1 MAKGEATVGELIDMI
16 RRREIELPEMQR
28 RYVWK
33 STKVRDLMDSLY
45 RGYPSGAI
53 LLWDTDEQVETQG
66 FAVGQESSGIHKS
79 KLLLDGQQRL
89 TSLSAVLLGEPI
101 SVRGRRRPIE
111 LLFNLDHPENL
122 VEVTEVDD
130 DESEELASMSLDDNE
145 QLEDDDSTDN
155 LALSDIQLQ
164 LESMTFIVKNS
175 KMASLPNW
183 IDVSAVFANDDNVE
197 LIRRAGVT
205 SMDDPRF
212 KKYNDRLNRLRKVKQ
227 YTYRLDILER
237 TLSYEEVA
245 EIFVRV
251 NSLGVKLRGSDLA
264 LAQVTARWRGS
275 LAIFQEYSDI
285 CTTQGFRLD
294 TGHHLR
300 TAVSIASSQCKFK
313 VVSNLKTDDIKD
325 AWTKTIR
332 STDFA
337 LNFMKA
343 NCGITSPALLSSP
356 LMVTAIAYFA
366 NKRDFV
372 ISPEEAAEL
381 RRYIL
386 IANAKGRYSRS
397 SSESVLDQDLGILRD
412 GGGIP
417 LLFDRLVSQ
426 VGRIDIQPGDLI
438 GRNQRSSLFKMMF
451 IAFKSKGAQDWK
463 NSVEISLDHGGQQ
476 DSLQFHHI
484 FPKAFLKGIVPAREI
499 DDLANL
505 AFISATTNNWI
516 RAKSPETYIPQFV
529 SDHGTTMFDNQ
540 CIPLDGNLLGR
551 DSYNDFLA
559 ERRIRIA
566 AELNRFLGIHTSV
579 ITS

>member
-16 RRREIELPEMQR
+16 KRKEIELPEMQR

-33 STKVRDLMDSLY
+33 STKVRDLLDSLY

-53 LLWDTDEQVETQG
+53 LLWDTDEQVETQN
-66 FAVGQESSGIHKS
+66 FAVGQEGASIHKS

-89 TSLSAVLLGEPI
+89 TSLSAVLRGEPVV
-101 SVRGRRRPIE
+101 VRGRRRPIE

-122 VEVTEVDD
+122 AEVTEVDD
-130 DESEELASMSLDDNE
+130 DSELDELQANPTDENESS
-145 QLEDDDSTDN
+145 EDDEATDSSSP
-155 LALSDIQLQ
+155 SDIQLQ

-175 KMASLPNW
+175 KMASLSNW
-183 IDVSAVFANDDNVE
+183 IDVSDVFANEDNVE
-197 LIRRAGVT
+197 LIRQAGVT

-212 KKYNDRLNRLRKVKQ
+212 KIYNDRLNRLRKVKQ
-227 YTYRLDILER
+227 YIYRLDILER

-275 LAIFQEYSDI
+275 LAIFQKYSET
-285 CTTQGFRLD
+285 CTEQGFRLD

-313 VVSNLKTDDIKD
+313 VVSSLKTDDIKD
-325 AWTKTIR
+325 AWDVTKR

-337 LNFMKA
+337 LNFLKA

-356 LMVTAIAYFA
+356 LLVTALAYFA
-366 NKRDFV
+366 NKRDFS
-372 ISPEEAAEL
+372 ISPEEAGEL
-381 RRYIL
+381 RRYLL
-386 IANAKGRYSRS
+386 IANAKGRYSRA

-412 GGGIP
+412 GGGVSI
-417 LLFDRLVSQ
+417 LFERLISQ
-426 VGRIDIQPGDLI
+426 VGRIDIQPGDLV

-463 NSVEISLDHGGQQ
+463 TSVEISLDHGGQQ

-484 FPKAFLKGIVPAREI
+484 FPKAFLKGAVPSREI

-516 RAKSPETYIPQFV
+516 RAKSPATYIPQFV
-529 SDHGTTMFDNQ
+529 SDHGTAMFDNQ
-540 CIPLDGNLLGR
+540 CIPLDAKLLTR
-551 DSYNDFLA
+551 ESYNEFLA
-559 ERRIRIA
+559 ERRVRIA
-566 AELNRFLGIHTSV
+566 TELNTFLDIKV
-579 ITS
+579 

>member
-16 RRREIELPEMQR
+16 KRKEIELPEMQR

-33 STKVRDLMDSLY
+33 STKVRDLLDSLY

-53 LLWDTDEQVETQG
+53 LLWDTDEQVETQN
-66 FAVGQESSGIHKS
+66 FAVGQEGASIHKS

-89 TSLSAVLLGEPI
+89 TSLSAVLRGEPVV
-101 SVRGRRRPIE
+101 VRGRRRPIE

-122 VEVTEVDD
+122 SEVTEVDD
-130 DESEELASMSLDDNE
+130 DSELDELAPNLMDENE
-145 QLEDDDSTDN
+145 SSEDDEATDSSSP
-155 LALSDIQLQ
+155 SDIQLQ

-175 KMASLPNW
+175 KMASLSNW
-183 IDVSAVFANDDNVE
+183 IDVSDVFANEDNVE
-197 LIRRAGVT
+197 LIRQAGVT

-212 KKYNDRLNRLRKVKQ
+212 KIYNDRLNRLRKVKQ
-227 YTYRLDILER
+227 YIYRLDILER

-275 LAIFQEYSDI
+275 LAIFQKYSET
-285 CTTQGFRLD
+285 CTEQGFRLD

-313 VVSNLKTDDIKD
+313 VVSSLKTDDIKD
-325 AWTKTIR
+325 AWDVTKR

-337 LNFMKA
+337 LNFLKA

-356 LMVTAIAYFA
+356 LLVTALAYFA
-366 NKRDFV
+366 NKRDFS
-372 ISPEEAAEL
+372 ISPEEAGEL
-381 RRYIL
+381 RRYLL
-386 IANAKGRYSRS
+386 IANAKGRYSRA

-412 GGGIP
+412 GGGVSI
-417 LLFDRLVSQ
+417 LFERLISQ
-426 VGRIDIQPGDLI
+426 VGRIDIQPGDLV

-463 NSVEISLDHGGQQ
+463 TSVEISLDHGGQQ

-484 FPKAFLKGIVPAREI
+484 FPKAFLKGAVPSREI

-516 RAKSPETYIPQFV
+516 RAKSPATYIPQFV
-529 SDHGTTMFDNQ
+529 SDHGTAMFDNQ
-540 CIPLDGNLLGR
+540 CIPLDANLLTR
-551 DSYNDFLA
+551 ESYNEFLA
-559 ERRIRIA
+559 ERRVRIA
-566 AELNRFLGIHTSV
+566 TELNTFLDIKV
-579 ITS
+579 

>member
-1 MAKGEATVGELIDMI
+1 MAKAERSVQDLVNQIK
-16 RRREIELPEMQR
+16 RLEIVLPEMQR

-33 STKVRDLMDSLY
+33 SSQVRDLVDSLY

-53 LLWDTDEQVETQG
+53 LLWETPGDVQLQS
-66 FAVGQESSGIHKS
+66 FAVQQDGSPIGSQQ
-79 KLLLDGQQRL
+79 LLLDGQQRL
-89 TSLSAVLLGEPI
+89 TSLSAVLRGEPVV
-101 SVRGRRRPIE
+101 VRGRRRPIE

-122 VEVTEVDD
+122 AEVTEVDD
-130 DESEELASMSLDDNE
+130 DSELDELQANPTDENESS
-145 QLEDDDSTDN
+145 EDDEAIDSSSP
-155 LALSDIQLQ
+155 SDIQLQ

-175 KMASLPNW
+175 KMASLSNW
-183 IDVSAVFANDDNVE
+183 IDVSDVFANEDNVE
-197 LIRRAGVT
+197 LIRQAGVT

-212 KKYNDRLNRLRKVKQ
+212 KIYNDRLNRLRKVKQ
-227 YTYRLDILER
+227 YIYRLDILER

-275 LAIFQEYSDI
+275 LAIFQKYSET
-285 CTTQGFRLD
+285 CTEQGFRLD

-313 VVSNLKTDDIKD
+313 VVSSLKTDDIKD
-325 AWTKTIR
+325 AWDVTKR

-337 LNFMKA
+337 LNFLKA

-356 LMVTAIAYFA
+356 LLVTALAYFA
-366 NKRDFV
+366 NKRDFS
-372 ISPEEAAEL
+372 ISPEEAGEL
-381 RRYIL
+381 RRYLL
-386 IANAKGRYSRS
+386 IANAKGRYSRA

-412 GGGIP
+412 GGGVSI
-417 LLFDRLVSQ
+417 LFERLISQ
-426 VGRIDIQPGDLI
+426 VGRIDIQPGDLV

-463 NSVEISLDHGGQQ
+463 TSVEISLDHGGQQ

-484 FPKAFLKGIVPAREI
+484 FPKAFLKGAVPSREI

-516 RAKSPETYIPQFV
+516 RAKSPATYIPQFV
-529 SDHGTTMFDNQ
+529 SDHGTAMFDNQ
-540 CIPLDGNLLGR
+540 CIPLDANLLTR
-551 DSYNDFLA
+551 ESYNEFLA
-559 ERRIRIA
+559 ERRVRIA
-566 AELNRFLGIHTSV
+566 TELNTFLDIKV
-579 ITS
+579 

>member
-16 RRREIELPEMQR
+16 KRKEIELPEMQR

-33 STKVRDLMDSLY
+33 STKVRDLLDSLY

-66 FAVGQESSGIHKS
+66 FAVGQEGSSIHKS

-89 TSLSAVLLGEPI
+89 TSLSAVLRGEPVV
-101 SVRGRRRPIE
+101 VRGRRRPIE

-122 VEVTEVDD
+122 SEVTEVDD
-130 DESEELASMSLDDNE
+130 DSELDELQANPTDENESS
-145 QLEDDDSTDN
+145 EDDEAIDSSSP
-155 LALSDIQLQ
+155 SDIQLQ

-175 KMASLPNW
+175 KMASLSNW
-183 IDVSAVFANDDNVE
+183 IDVSDVFANDDNVE

-212 KKYNDRLNRLRKVKQ
+212 KIYNDRLNRLRKVKQ
-227 YTYRLDILER
+227 YIYRLDILER

-275 LAIFQEYSDI
+275 LAIFQKYSET
-285 CTTQGFRLD
+285 CTEQGFRLD

-313 VVSNLKTDDIKD
+313 VVSSLKTDDIKD
-325 AWTKTIR
+325 AWDVTKR

-337 LNFMKA
+337 LNFLKA

-356 LMVTAIAYFA
+356 LLVTALAYFA
-366 NKRDFV
+366 NKRDFS
-372 ISPEEAAEL
+372 ISPEEAGEL
-381 RRYIL
+381 RRYLL
-386 IANAKGRYSRS
+386 IANAKGRYSRA

-412 GGGIP
+412 GGGVSI
-417 LLFDRLVSQ
+417 LFERLISQ
-426 VGRIDIQPGDLI
+426 VGRIDIQPGDLV

-463 NSVEISLDHGGQQ
+463 TSVEISLDHGGQQ

-484 FPKAFLKGIVPAREI
+484 FPKAFLKGAVPSREI

-516 RAKSPETYIPQFV
+516 RAKSPATYIPQFV
-529 SDHGTTMFDNQ
+529 SDHGTAMFDNQ
-540 CIPLDGNLLGR
+540 CIPLDANLLTR
-551 DSYNDFLA
+551 ESYNEFLA
-559 ERRIRIA
+559 ERRVRIA
-566 AELNRFLGIHTSV
+566 TELNTFLDIKV
-579 ITS
+579 

>member
-16 RRREIELPEMQR
+16 KRKEIELPEMQR

-33 STKVRDLMDSLY
+33 STKVRDLLDSLY

-66 FAVGQESSGIHKS
+66 FAVGQEGSSIHKS

-89 TSLSAVLLGEPI
+89 TSLSAVLRGEPVV
-101 SVRGRRRPIE
+101 VRGRRRPIE

-122 VEVTEVDD
+122 AEVTEVDD
-130 DESEELASMSLDDNE
+130 DSELDELQANPTDENESS
-145 QLEDDDSTDN
+145 EDDEATDSSSP
-155 LALSDIQLQ
+155 SDIQLQ

-175 KMASLPNW
+175 KMASLSNW
-183 IDVSAVFANDDNVE
+183 IDVSDVFANEDNVE
-197 LIRRAGVT
+197 LIRQAGVT

-212 KKYNDRLNRLRKVKQ
+212 KIYNDRLNRLRKVKQ
-227 YTYRLDILER
+227 YIYRLDILER

-275 LAIFQEYSDI
+275 LAIFQKYSET
-285 CTTQGFRLD
+285 CTEQGFRLD

-313 VVSNLKTDDIKD
+313 VVSSLKTDDIKD
-325 AWTKTIR
+325 AWDVTKR

-337 LNFMKA
+337 LNFLKA

-356 LMVTAIAYFA
+356 LLVTALAYFA
-366 NKRDFV
+366 NKRDFS
-372 ISPEEAAEL
+372 ISPEEAGEL
-381 RRYIL
+381 RRYLL
-386 IANAKGRYSRS
+386 IANAKGRYSRA

-412 GGGIP
+412 GGGVSI
-417 LLFDRLVSQ
+417 LFERLISQ
-426 VGRIDIQPGDLI
+426 VGRIDIQPGDLV

-463 NSVEISLDHGGQQ
+463 TSVEISLDHGGQQ

-484 FPKAFLKGIVPAREI
+484 FPKAFLKGAVPSREI

-516 RAKSPETYIPQFV
+516 RAKSPATYIPQFV
-529 SDHGTTMFDNQ
+529 SDHGTAMFDNQ
-540 CIPLDGNLLGR
+540 CIPLDGNLLSR
-551 DSYNDFLA
+551 ESYNEFLA
-559 ERRIRIA
+559 ERRARIA
-566 AELNRFLGIHTSV
+566 RELNTFLDIKV
-579 ITS
+579 

>member
-16 RRREIELPEMQR
+16 KRKEIELPEMQR

-33 STKVRDLMDSLY
+33 STKVRDLLDSLY

-66 FAVGQESSGIHKS
+66 FAVGQEGSSIHKS

-89 TSLSAVLLGEPI
+89 TSLSAVLRGEPVV
-101 SVRGRRRPIE
+101 VRGRRRPIE

-122 VEVTEVDD
+122 SEVTEVDD
-130 DESEELASMSLDDNE
+130 DSELDELQANPTDENESS
-145 QLEDDDSTDN
+145 EDDEAIDSSSP
-155 LALSDIQLQ
+155 SDIQLQ

-175 KMASLPNW
+175 KMASLSNW
-183 IDVSAVFANDDNVE
+183 IDVSDVFANEDNVE
-197 LIRRAGVT
+197 LIRQAGVT

-212 KKYNDRLNRLRKVKQ
+212 KIYNDRLNRLRKVKQ
-227 YTYRLDILER
+227 YIYRLDILER

-275 LAIFQEYSDI
+275 LAIFQKYSET
-285 CTTQGFRLD
+285 CTEQGFRLD

-313 VVSNLKTDDIKD
+313 VVSSLKTDDIKD
-325 AWTKTIR
+325 AWDVTKR

-337 LNFMKA
+337 LNFLKA

-356 LMVTAIAYFA
+356 LLVTALAYFA
-366 NKRDFV
+366 NKRDFS
-372 ISPEEAAEL
+372 ISPEEAGEL
-381 RRYIL
+381 RRYLL

-412 GGGIP
+412 GGGVSI
-417 LLFDRLVSQ
+417 LFERLISQ
-426 VGRIDIQPGDLI
+426 VGRIDIQPGDLV

-463 NSVEISLDHGGQQ
+463 TSVEISLDHGGQQ

-484 FPKAFLKGIVPAREI
+484 FPKAFLKGAVPSREI

-516 RAKSPETYIPQFV
+516 RAKSPATYIPQFV
-529 SDHGTTMFDNQ
+529 SDHGTAMFDNQ
-540 CIPLDGNLLGR
+540 CIPLDANLLTR
-551 DSYNDFLA
+551 ESYNEFLA
-559 ERRIRIA
+559 ERRVRIA
-566 AELNRFLGIHTSV
+566 RELNTFLDIKV
-579 ITS
+579 

>member
-16 RRREIELPEMQR
+16 KRNEIELPEMQR

-33 STKVRDLMDSLY
+33 STKVRDLLDSLY

-53 LLWDTDEQVETQG
+53 LLWDTDEQVDTQS
-66 FAVGQESSGIHKS
+66 FAVGQEGSSIHKS

-89 TSLSAVLLGEPI
+89 TSLSAVLRGEPVI
-101 SVRGRRRPIE
+101 VRGRRRPIE

-122 VEVTEVDD
+122 SEVTEVDD
-130 DESEELASMSLDDNE
+130 DSELDELAPNSIDENESSEEDDAT
-145 QLEDDDSTDN
+145 DSSSP
-155 LALSDIQLQ
+155 SDIQLQ

-175 KMASLPNW
+175 KMASLSNW
-183 IDVSAVFANDDNVE
+183 IDVSDVFANDDNVE
-197 LIRRAGVT
+197 LIRRAGIT

-212 KKYNDRLNRLRKVKQ
+212 KIYNDRLNRLRKVKQ
-227 YTYRLDILER
+227 YVYRLDILER

-275 LAIFQEYSDI
+275 LAIFQEYSET
-285 CTTQGFRLD
+285 CSEQGFRLD

-313 VVSNLKTDDIKD
+313 VVSSLKTEDIRD
-325 AWTKTIR
+325 AWNKTKR

-337 LNFMKA
+337 LNFLKA

-356 LMVTAIAYFA
+356 LLVTALAYFA
-366 NKRDFV
+366 NKRDFS

-381 RRYIL
+381 RRYLL
-386 IANAKGRYSRS
+386 IANTKGRYSRA

-412 GGGIP
+412 GGGVSV
-417 LLFDRLVSQ
+417 LFERLISQ

-451 IAFKSKGAQDWK
+451 IAFKSKSAQDWK
-463 NSVEISLDHGGQQ
+463 TSVEISLDHGGQQ

-484 FPKAFLKGIVPAREI
+484 FPKAFLKGAVPSREI

-516 RAKSPETYIPQFV
+516 RAKSPATYIPQFV
-529 SDHGTTMFDNQ
+529 SDHGTAMFDNQ
-540 CIPLDGNLLGR
+540 CIPLDSNLLSR
-551 DSYNDFLA
+551 EAYSEFLA

-566 AELNRFLGIHTSV
+566 RELNRFLDIKV
-579 ITS
+579 

>member
-16 RRREIELPEMQR
+16 KRKEIELPEMQR

-33 STKVRDLMDSLY
+33 STKVRDLLDSLY

-53 LLWDTDEQVETQG
+53 LLWDTDEQVETQN
-66 FAVGQESSGIHKS
+66 FAVAQEGASIHKS

-89 TSLSAVLLGEPI
+89 TSLSAVLRGEPVV
-101 SVRGRRRPIE
+101 VRGRRRPIE

-122 VEVTEVDD
+122 AEVTEVDD
-130 DESEELASMSLDDNE
+130 DSELDELQANPTDENESS
-145 QLEDDDSTDN
+145 EDDETTDSSSP
-155 LALSDIQLQ
+155 SDIQLQ

-175 KMASLPNW
+175 KMASLSNW
-183 IDVSAVFANDDNVE
+183 IDVSDVFANDDNVE

-212 KKYNDRLNRLRKVKQ
+212 KIYNDRLNRLRKVKQ
-227 YTYRLDILER
+227 YIYRLDILER

-275 LAIFQEYSDI
+275 LAIFQEYSET
-285 CTTQGFRLD
+285 CTEQGFRLD

-313 VVSNLKTDDIKD
+313 VVSSLKTDDIRD
-325 AWTKTIR
+325 AWDKTKR

-337 LNFMKA
+337 LNFLKA

-356 LMVTAIAYFA
+356 LLVTALAYFA
-366 NKRDFV
+366 NKRDFS

-381 RRYIL
+381 RRYLL
-386 IANAKGRYSRS
+386 IANAKGRYSRA

-412 GGGIP
+412 GGGVSI
-417 LLFDRLVSQ
+417 LFERLISQ
-426 VGRIDIQPGDLI
+426 VGRIDIQPGDLV

-463 NSVEISLDHGGQQ
+463 TSVEISLDHGGQQ

-484 FPKAFLKGIVPAREI
+484 FPKAFLKGAVLSREI

-516 RAKSPETYIPQFV
+516 RAKSPATYIPQFV
-529 SDHGTTMFDNQ
+529 SDHGTAMFDNQ
-540 CIPLDGNLLGR
+540 CIPLDAKLLTR
-551 DSYNDFLA
+551 ESYNEFLA
-559 ERRIRIA
+559 ERRVQIA
-566 AELNRFLGIHTSV
+566 RELNRYLHIKV
-579 ITS
+579 

>member
-16 RRREIELPEMQR
+16 KRKEIELPEMQR

-33 STKVRDLMDSLY
+33 STKVRDLLDSLY

-53 LLWDTDEQVETQG
+53 LLWDTDEQVETQN
-66 FAVGQESSGIHKS
+66 FAVGQEGASIHKS

-89 TSLSAVLLGEPI
+89 TSLSAVLRGEPVV
-101 SVRGRRRPIE
+101 VRGRRRPIE

-122 VEVTEVDD
+122 AEVTEVDD
-130 DESEELASMSLDDNE
+130 DSELDELQANPTDENESS
-145 QLEDDDSTDN
+145 EDDEATDSSSP
-155 LALSDIQLQ
+155 SDIQLQ

-175 KMASLPNW
+175 KMASLSNW
-183 IDVSAVFANDDNVE
+183 IDVSDVFANEDNVE
-197 LIRRAGVT
+197 LIRQAGVT

-212 KKYNDRLNRLRKVKQ
+212 KIYNDRLNRLRKVKQ
-227 YTYRLDILER
+227 YIYRLDILER

-275 LAIFQEYSDI
+275 LAIFQKYSET
-285 CTTQGFRLD
+285 CTEQGFRLD

-313 VVSNLKTDDIKD
+313 VVSSLKTDDIKD
-325 AWTKTIR
+325 AWDVTKR

-337 LNFMKA
+337 LNFLKA

-356 LMVTAIAYFA
+356 LLVTALAYFA
-366 NKRDFV
+366 NKRDFS
-372 ISPEEAAEL
+372 ISPEEAGEL
-381 RRYIL
+381 RRYLL
-386 IANAKGRYSRS
+386 IANAKGRYSRA

-412 GGGIP
+412 GGGVSI
-417 LLFDRLVSQ
+417 LFERLISQ
-426 VGRIDIQPGDLI
+426 VGRIDIQPGDLV

-463 NSVEISLDHGGQQ
+463 TSVEISLDHGGQQ

-484 FPKAFLKGIVPAREI
+484 FPKAFLKGAVPSREI

-516 RAKSPETYIPQFV
+516 RAKSPATYIPQFV
-529 SDHGTTMFDNQ
+529 SDHGTAMFDNQ
-540 CIPLDGNLLGR
+540 CIPLDANLLTR
-551 DSYNDFLA
+551 ESYNEFLA
-559 ERRIRIA
+559 ERRVRIA
-566 AELNRFLGIHTSV
+566 TELNTCLDIKV
-579 ITS
+579 

>member
-16 RRREIELPEMQR
+16 KRKEIELPEMQR

-33 STKVRDLMDSLY
+33 STKVRDLLDSLY

-66 FAVGQESSGIHKS
+66 FAVGQEGSSIHKS

-89 TSLSAVLLGEPI
+89 TSLSAVLRGEPVV
-101 SVRGRRRPIE
+101 VRGRRRPIE

-122 VEVTEVDD
+122 SEVTEVDD
-130 DESEELASMSLDDNE
+130 DSELDELQANPTDENESS
-145 QLEDDDSTDN
+145 EDDEAIDSSSP
-155 LALSDIQLQ
+155 SDIQLQ

-175 KMASLPNW
+175 KMASLSNW
-183 IDVSAVFANDDNVE
+183 IDVSDVFANEDNVE
-197 LIRRAGVT
+197 LIRQAGVT

-212 KKYNDRLNRLRKVKQ
+212 KIYNDRLNRLRKVKQ
-227 YTYRLDILER
+227 YIYRLDILER

-275 LAIFQEYSDI
+275 LAIFQKYSET
-285 CTTQGFRLD
+285 CTEQGFRLD

-313 VVSNLKTDDIKD
+313 VVSSLKTDDIKD
-325 AWTKTIR
+325 AWDVTKR

-337 LNFMKA
+337 LNFLKA

-356 LMVTAIAYFA
+356 LLVTALAYFA
-366 NKRDFV
+366 NKRDFS
-372 ISPEEAAEL
+372 ISPEEAGEL
-381 RRYIL
+381 RRYLL
-386 IANAKGRYSRS
+386 IANAKGRYSRA

-412 GGGIP
+412 GGGVSI
-417 LLFDRLVSQ
+417 LFERLISQ
-426 VGRIDIQPGDLI
+426 VGRIDIQPGDLV

-463 NSVEISLDHGGQQ
+463 TSVEISLDHGGQQ

-484 FPKAFLKGIVPAREI
+484 FPKAFLKGAVPSREI

-516 RAKSPETYIPQFV
+516 RAKSPATYIPQFV
-529 SDHGTTMFDNQ
+529 SDHGTAMFDNQ
-540 CIPLDGNLLGR
+540 CIPLDANLLTR
-551 DSYNDFLA
+551 ESYNEFLA
-559 ERRIRIA
+559 ERRVRIA
-566 AELNRFLGIHTSV
+566 TELNTFLDIKV
-579 ITS
+579 

>member
-16 RRREIELPEMQR
+16 KRKEIELPEMQR

-33 STKVRDLMDSLY
+33 STKVRDLLDSLY

-53 LLWDTDEQVETQG
+53 LLWDTDEQVETQN
-66 FAVGQESSGIHKS
+66 FAVGQEGASIHKS

-89 TSLSAVLLGEPI
+89 TSLSAVLRGEPVV
-101 SVRGRRRPIE
+101 VRGRRRPIE

-122 VEVTEVDD
+122 AEVTEVDD
-130 DESEELASMSLDDNE
+130 DSELDELQANPTDENESS
-145 QLEDDDSTDN
+145 EDDEATDSSSP
-155 LALSDIQLQ
+155 SDIQLQ

-175 KMASLPNW
+175 KMASLSNW
-183 IDVSAVFANDDNVE
+183 IDVSDVFANEDNVE
-197 LIRRAGVT
+197 LIRQAGVT

-212 KKYNDRLNRLRKVKQ
+212 KIYNDRLNRLRKVKQ
-227 YTYRLDILER
+227 YVYRLDILER

-275 LAIFQEYSDI
+275 LAIFQKYSET
-285 CTTQGFRLD
+285 CTEQGFRLD

-313 VVSNLKTDDIKD
+313 VVSSLKTDDIKD
-325 AWTKTIR
+325 AWDVTKR

-337 LNFMKA
+337 LNFLKA

-356 LMVTAIAYFA
+356 LLVTALAYFA
-366 NKRDFV
+366 NKRDFS
-372 ISPEEAAEL
+372 ISPEEAGEL
-381 RRYIL
+381 RRYLL
-386 IANAKGRYSRS
+386 IANAKGRYSRA

-412 GGGIP
+412 GGGVSI
-417 LLFDRLVSQ
+417 LFERLISQ
-426 VGRIDIQPGDLI
+426 VGRIDIQPGDLV

-463 NSVEISLDHGGQQ
+463 TSVEISLDHGGQQ

-484 FPKAFLKGIVPAREI
+484 FPKAFLKGAVPSREI

-516 RAKSPETYIPQFV
+516 RAKSPATYIPQFV
-529 SDHGTTMFDNQ
+529 SDHGTAMFDNQ
-540 CIPLDGNLLGR
+540 CIPLDANLLTR
-551 DSYNDFLA
+551 ESYNEFLA
-559 ERRIRIA
+559 ERRVRIA
-566 AELNRFLGIHTSV
+566 TELNTFLDIKV
-579 ITS
+579 

>member
-16 RRREIELPEMQR
+16 KRKEIELPEMQR

-33 STKVRDLMDSLY
+33 STKVRDLLDSLY

-53 LLWDTDEQVETQG
+53 LLWDTDEQVETQN
-66 FAVGQESSGIHKS
+66 FAVGQEGASIHKS

-89 TSLSAVLLGEPI
+89 TSLSAVLRGEPVV
-101 SVRGRRRPIE
+101 VRGRRRPIE

-122 VEVTEVDD
+122 SEVTEVDD
-130 DESEELASMSLDDNE
+130 DSELDELQANPTDENESS
-145 QLEDDDSTDN
+145 EDDEATDSSSP
-155 LALSDIQLQ
+155 SDIQLQ

-175 KMASLPNW
+175 KMASLSNW
-183 IDVSAVFANDDNVE
+183 IDVSDVFANDDNVE

-212 KKYNDRLNRLRKVKQ
+212 KIYNDRLNRLRKVKQ
-227 YTYRLDILER
+227 YIYRLDILER

-275 LAIFQEYSDI
+275 LAIFQEYSET
-285 CTTQGFRLD
+285 CTEQGFRLD

-313 VVSNLKTDDIKD
+313 VVSSLKTDDIRD
-325 AWTKTIR
+325 AWDKTKR

-337 LNFMKA
+337 LNFLKA

-356 LMVTAIAYFA
+356 LLVTALAYFA
-366 NKRDFV
+366 NKRDFS

-381 RRYIL
+381 RRYLL
-386 IANAKGRYSRS
+386 IANTKGRYSRA

-412 GGGIP
+412 GGGISI
-417 LLFDRLVSQ
+417 LFERLISQ
-426 VGRIDIQPGDLI
+426 VGRIDIQPGDLV

-463 NSVEISLDHGGQQ
+463 TSVEISLDHGGQQ

-484 FPKAFLKGIVPAREI
+484 FPKAFLKGAVPSREI

-516 RAKSPETYIPQFV
+516 RAKSPATYIPQFV
-529 SDHGTTMFDNQ
+529 SDHGTAMFDNQ
-540 CIPLDGNLLGR
+540 CIPLDAKLLTR
-551 DSYNDFLA
+551 ESYNEFLA
-559 ERRIRIA
+559 ERRVQIA
-566 AELNRFLGIHTSV
+566 RELNRYLDIKV
-579 ITS
+579 

>member
-16 RRREIELPEMQR
+16 KRKEIELPEMQR

-33 STKVRDLMDSLY
+33 STKVRDLLDSLY

-66 FAVGQESSGIHKS
+66 FAVGQEGSSIHKS

-89 TSLSAVLLGEPI
+89 TSLSAVLRGEPVV
-101 SVRGRRRPIE
+101 VRGRRRPIE

-122 VEVTEVDD
+122 AEVTEVDD
-130 DESEELASMSLDDNE
+130 DSELDELQANPTDENESS
-145 QLEDDDSTDN
+145 EDDEATDSSSP
-155 LALSDIQLQ
+155 SDIQLQ

-175 KMASLPNW
+175 KMASLSNW
-183 IDVSAVFANDDNVE
+183 IDVSDVFANEDNVE
-197 LIRRAGVT
+197 LIRQAGVT

-212 KKYNDRLNRLRKVKQ
+212 KIYNDRLNRLRKVKQ
-227 YTYRLDILER
+227 YIYRLDILER

-275 LAIFQEYSDI
+275 LAIFQKYSET
-285 CTTQGFRLD
+285 CTEQGFRLD

-313 VVSNLKTDDIKD
+313 VVSSLKTDDIKD
-325 AWTKTIR
+325 AWDVTKR

-337 LNFMKA
+337 LNFLKA

-356 LMVTAIAYFA
+356 LLVTALAYFA
-366 NKRDFV
+366 NKRDFS
-372 ISPEEAAEL
+372 ISPEEAGEL
-381 RRYIL
+381 RRYLL
-386 IANAKGRYSRS
+386 IANAKGRYSRA

-412 GGGIP
+412 GGGVSI
-417 LLFDRLVSQ
+417 LFERLISQ
-426 VGRIDIQPGDLI
+426 VGRIDIQPGDLV

-463 NSVEISLDHGGQQ
+463 TSVEISLDHGGQQ

-484 FPKAFLKGIVPAREI
+484 FPKAFLKGAVPSREI

-505 AFISATTNNWI
+505 AFIRATTNNWI
-516 RAKSPETYIPQFV
+516 RAKSPATYIPQFV
-529 SDHGTTMFDNQ
+529 SDHGTAMFDNQ
-540 CIPLDGNLLGR
+540 CIPLDANLLTR
-551 DSYNDFLA
+551 ESYNEFLA
-559 ERRIRIA
+559 ERRVRIA
-566 AELNRFLGIHTSV
+566 TELNTFLDIKV
-579 ITS
+579 

>member
-16 RRREIELPEMQR
+16 KRKEIELPEMQR

-33 STKVRDLMDSLY
+33 STKVRDLLDSLY

-53 LLWDTDEQVETQG
+53 LLWDTDEQVETQN
-66 FAVGQESSGIHKS
+66 FAVGQEGASIHKS

-89 TSLSAVLLGEPI
+89 TSLSAVLRGEPVV
-101 SVRGRRRPIE
+101 VRGRRRPIE

-122 VEVTEVDD
+122 AEVTEVDD
-130 DESEELASMSLDDNE
+130 DSELDELQANPTDENESS
-145 QLEDDDSTDN
+145 EDDEATDSSSP
-155 LALSDIQLQ
+155 SDIQLQ

-175 KMASLPNW
+175 KMASLSNW
-183 IDVSAVFANDDNVE
+183 IDVSDVFANEDNVE
-197 LIRRAGVT
+197 LIRQAGVT

-212 KKYNDRLNRLRKVKQ
+212 KIYNDRLNRLRKVKQ
-227 YTYRLDILER
+227 YIYRLDILER

-275 LAIFQEYSDI
+275 RAIFQKYSET
-285 CTTQGFRLD
+285 CTEQGFRLD

-313 VVSNLKTDDIKD
+313 VVSSLKTDDIKD
-325 AWTKTIR
+325 AWDVTKR

-337 LNFMKA
+337 LNFLKA

-356 LMVTAIAYFA
+356 LLVTALAYFA
-366 NKRDFV
+366 NKRDFS
-372 ISPEEAAEL
+372 ISPEEAGEL
-381 RRYIL
+381 RRYLL
-386 IANAKGRYSRS
+386 IANAKGRYSRA

-412 GGGIP
+412 GGGVSI
-417 LLFDRLVSQ
+417 LFERLISQ
-426 VGRIDIQPGDLI
+426 VGRIDIQPGDLV

-463 NSVEISLDHGGQQ
+463 TSVEISLDHGGQQ

-484 FPKAFLKGIVPAREI
+484 FPKAFLKGAVPSREI

-516 RAKSPETYIPQFV
+516 RAKSPATYIPQFV
-529 SDHGTTMFDNQ
+529 SDHGTAMFDNQ
-540 CIPLDGNLLGR
+540 CIPLDANLLTR
-551 DSYNDFLA
+551 ESYNEFLA
-559 ERRIRIA
+559 ERRVRIA
-566 AELNRFLGIHTSV
+566 TELNTFLDIKV
-579 ITS
+579 

>member
-16 RRREIELPEMQR
+16 KRKEIELPEMQR

-33 STKVRDLMDSLY
+33 STKVRDLLDSLY

-53 LLWDTDEQVETQG
+53 LLWDTDEQVETQN
-66 FAVGQESSGIHKS
+66 FAVGQEGSSIHKS

-89 TSLSAVLLGEPI
+89 TSLSAVLRGEPVV
-101 SVRGRRRPIE
+101 VRGRRRPIE

-122 VEVTEVDD
+122 SEVTEVDD
-130 DESEELASMSLDDNE
+130 DSELDELQANPTDENESS
-145 QLEDDDSTDN
+145 EDDEATDSSSP
-155 LALSDIQLQ
+155 SDIQLQ

-175 KMASLPNW
+175 KMASLSNW
-183 IDVSAVFANDDNVE
+183 IDVSDVFANEDNVE
-197 LIRRAGVT
+197 LIRQAGVT

-212 KKYNDRLNRLRKVKQ
+212 KIYNDRLNRLRKVKQ
-227 YTYRLDILER
+227 YIYRLDILER

-275 LAIFQEYSDI
+275 LAIFQKYSET
-285 CTTQGFRLD
+285 CTEQGFRLD

-313 VVSNLKTDDIKD
+313 VVSSLKTDDIKD
-325 AWTKTIR
+325 AWDVTKR

-337 LNFMKA
+337 LNFLKA

-356 LMVTAIAYFA
+356 LLVTALAYFA
-366 NKRDFV
+366 NKRDFS
-372 ISPEEAAEL
+372 ISPEEAGEL
-381 RRYIL
+381 RRYLL
-386 IANAKGRYSRS
+386 IANAKGRYSRA

-412 GGGIP
+412 GGGVSI
-417 LLFDRLVSQ
+417 LFERLISQ
-426 VGRIDIQPGDLI
+426 VGRIDIQPGDLV

-463 NSVEISLDHGGQQ
+463 TSVEISLDHGGQQ

-484 FPKAFLKGIVPAREI
+484 FPKAFLKGAVPSREI

-516 RAKSPETYIPQFV
+516 RAKSPATYIPQFV
-529 SDHGTTMFDNQ
+529 SDHGTAMFDNQ
-540 CIPLDGNLLGR
+540 CIPLDANLLTR
-551 DSYNDFLA
+551 ESYNEFLA
-559 ERRIRIA
+559 ERRVRIA
-566 AELNRFLGIHTSV
+566 TELNTFLDIKV
-579 ITS
+579 

>member
-16 RRREIELPEMQR
+16 KRKEIELPEMQR

-33 STKVRDLMDSLY
+33 STKVRDLLDSLY

-53 LLWDTDEQVETQG
+53 LLWDTDEQVETQN
-66 FAVGQESSGIHKS
+66 FAVGQEGSSIHKS

-89 TSLSAVLLGEPI
+89 TSLSAVLRGEPVV
-101 SVRGRRRPIE
+101 VRGRRRPIE

-122 VEVTEVDD
+122 SEVTEVDD
-130 DESEELASMSLDDNE
+130 DSELDELQANPTDENESS
-145 QLEDDDSTDN
+145 EDDEAIDSSSP
-155 LALSDIQLQ
+155 SDIQLQ

-175 KMASLPNW
+175 KMASLSNW
-183 IDVSAVFANDDNVE
+183 IDVSDVFANEDNVE
-197 LIRRAGVT
+197 LIRQAGVT

-212 KKYNDRLNRLRKVKQ
+212 KIYNDRLNRLRKVKQ
-227 YTYRLDILER
+227 YIYRLDILER

-275 LAIFQEYSDI
+275 LAIFQKYSET
-285 CTTQGFRLD
+285 CTEQGFRLD

-313 VVSNLKTDDIKD
+313 VVSSLKTDDIKD
-325 AWTKTIR
+325 AWDVTKR

-337 LNFMKA
+337 LNFLKA

-356 LMVTAIAYFA
+356 LLVTALAYFA
-366 NKRDFV
+366 NKRDFS
-372 ISPEEAAEL
+372 ISPEEAGEL
-381 RRYIL
+381 RRYLL
-386 IANAKGRYSRS
+386 IANAKGRYSRA

-412 GGGIP
+412 GGGVSI
-417 LLFDRLVSQ
+417 LFERLISQ
-426 VGRIDIQPGDLI
+426 VGRIDIQPGDLV

-463 NSVEISLDHGGQQ
+463 TSVEISLDHGGQQ

-484 FPKAFLKGIVPAREI
+484 FPKAFLKGAVPSREI

-516 RAKSPETYIPQFV
+516 RAKSPATYIPQFV
-529 SDHGTTMFDNQ
+529 SDHGTAMFDNQ
-540 CIPLDGNLLGR
+540 CIPLDANLLTR
-551 DSYNDFLA
+551 ESYNEFLA
-559 ERRIRIA
+559 ERRVRIA
-566 AELNRFLGIHTSV
+566 TELNTFLDIKV
-579 ITS
+579 

>member
-16 RRREIELPEMQR
+16 KRKEIELPEMQR

-33 STKVRDLMDSLY
+33 STKVRDLLDSLY

-66 FAVGQESSGIHKS
+66 FAVGQEGSSFHKS

-89 TSLSAVLLGEPI
+89 TSLSAVLRGEPVV
-101 SVRGRRRPIE
+101 VRGRRRPIE

-122 VEVTEVDD
+122 SEVTEVDD
-130 DESEELASMSLDDNE
+130 DSELDELQANPTDENESS
-145 QLEDDDSTDN
+145 EDDEAIDSSSP
-155 LALSDIQLQ
+155 SDIQLQ

-175 KMASLPNW
+175 KMASLSNW
-183 IDVSAVFANDDNVE
+183 IDVSDVFANEDNVE
-197 LIRRAGVT
+197 LIRQAGVT

-212 KKYNDRLNRLRKVKQ
+212 KIYNDRLNRLRKVKQ
-227 YTYRLDILER
+227 YIYRLDILER

-275 LAIFQEYSDI
+275 LAIFQKYSET
-285 CTTQGFRLD
+285 CTEQGFRLD

-313 VVSNLKTDDIKD
+313 VVSSLKTDDIKD
-325 AWTKTIR
+325 AWDVTKR

-337 LNFMKA
+337 LNFLKA

-356 LMVTAIAYFA
+356 LLVTALAYFA
-366 NKRDFV
+366 NKRDFS
-372 ISPEEAAEL
+372 ISPEEAGEL
-381 RRYIL
+381 RRYLL
-386 IANAKGRYSRS
+386 IANAKGRYSRA

-412 GGGIP
+412 GGGVSI
-417 LLFDRLVSQ
+417 LFERLISQ
-426 VGRIDIQPGDLI
+426 VGRIDIQPGDLV

-463 NSVEISLDHGGQQ
+463 TSVEISLDHGGQQ

-484 FPKAFLKGIVPAREI
+484 FPKAFLKGAVPSREI

-516 RAKSPETYIPQFV
+516 RAKSPATYIPQFV
-529 SDHGTTMFDNQ
+529 SDHGTAMFDNQ
-540 CIPLDGNLLGR
+540 CIPLDANLLTR
-551 DSYNDFLA
+551 ESYNEFLA
-559 ERRIRIA
+559 ERRVRIA
-566 AELNRFLGIHTSV
+566 TELNTFLDIKV
-579 ITS
+579 

>member
-16 RRREIELPEMQR
+16 KRKEIELPEMQR

-33 STKVRDLMDSLY
+33 STKVRDLLDSLY

-53 LLWDTDEQVETQG
+53 LLWDTDEQVETQN
-66 FAVGQESSGIHKS
+66 FAVGQEGASIHKS

-89 TSLSAVLLGEPI
+89 TSLSAVLRGEPVV
-101 SVRGRRRPIE
+101 VRGRRRPIE

-122 VEVTEVDD
+122 AELTEVDD
-130 DESEELASMSLDDNE
+130 DSELDELQANPTDENESS
-145 QLEDDDSTDN
+145 EDDEATDSSSP
-155 LALSDIQLQ
+155 SDIQLQ

-175 KMASLPNW
+175 KMASLSNW
-183 IDVSAVFANDDNVE
+183 IDVSDVFANEDNVE
-197 LIRRAGVT
+197 LIRQAGVT

-212 KKYNDRLNRLRKVKQ
+212 KIYNDRLNRLRKVKQ
-227 YTYRLDILER
+227 YIYRLDILER

-275 LAIFQEYSDI
+275 LAIFQKYSET
-285 CTTQGFRLD
+285 CAEQGFRLD

-300 TAVSIASSQCKFK
+300 TAVSISSSQCKFK
-313 VVSNLKTDDIKD
+313 VVSSLKTDDIKD
-325 AWTKTIR
+325 AWDVTKR

-337 LNFMKA
+337 LNFLKA

-356 LMVTAIAYFA
+356 LLVTALAYFA
-366 NKRDFV
+366 NKRDFS
-372 ISPEEAAEL
+372 ISPEEAGEL
-381 RRYIL
+381 RRYLL
-386 IANAKGRYSRS
+386 IANAKGRYSRA

-412 GGGIP
+412 GGGVSI
-417 LLFDRLVSQ
+417 LFERLISQ
-426 VGRIDIQPGDLI
+426 VGRIDIQPGDLV

-463 NSVEISLDHGGQQ
+463 TSVEISLDHGGQQ

-484 FPKAFLKGIVPAREI
+484 FPKAFLKGAVPSREI

-516 RAKSPETYIPQFV
+516 RAKSPATYIPQFV
-529 SDHGTTMFDNQ
+529 SDHGTAMFDNQ
-540 CIPLDGNLLGR
+540 CIPLDGNLLSR
-551 DSYNDFLA
+551 ESYNEFLA
-559 ERRIRIA
+559 ERRVRIA
-566 AELNRFLGIHTSV
+566 RELNTFLDIKV
-579 ITS
+579 

>member
-16 RRREIELPEMQR
+16 KRKEIELPEMQR

-33 STKVRDLMDSLY
+33 STKVRDLLDSLY

-53 LLWDTDEQVETQG
+53 LLWDTDEQVETQN
-66 FAVGQESSGIHKS
+66 FAVGQEGASIHKS

-89 TSLSAVLLGEPI
+89 TSLSAVLRGEPVV
-101 SVRGRRRPIE
+101 VRGRRRPIE

-122 VEVTEVDD
+122 SEVTEVDD
-130 DESEELASMSLDDNE
+130 DSELDELQANPTDENESS
-145 QLEDDDSTDN
+145 EDDEATDSSSP
-155 LALSDIQLQ
+155 SDIQLQ

-175 KMASLPNW
+175 KMASLSNW
-183 IDVSAVFANDDNVE
+183 IDVSDVFANEDNVE
-197 LIRRAGVT
+197 LIRQAGVT

-212 KKYNDRLNRLRKVKQ
+212 KIYNDRLNRLRKVKQ
-227 YTYRLDILER
+227 YIYRLDILER

-275 LAIFQEYSDI
+275 LAIFQEYSET
-285 CTTQGFRLD
+285 CTEQGFRLD

-313 VVSNLKTDDIKD
+313 VVSSLKTDDIRD
-325 AWTKTIR
+325 AWDKTKR

-337 LNFMKA
+337 LNFLKA

-356 LMVTAIAYFA
+356 LLVTALAYFA
-366 NKRDFV
+366 NKRDFS

-381 RRYIL
+381 RRYLL
-386 IANAKGRYSRS
+386 IANAKGRYSRA

-412 GGGIP
+412 GGGVSI
-417 LLFDRLVSQ
+417 LFERLISQ
-426 VGRIDIQPGDLI
+426 VGRIDIQPGDLV

-463 NSVEISLDHGGQQ
+463 TSVEISLDHGGQQ

-484 FPKAFLKGIVPAREI
+484 FPKAFLKGAVPSREI

-516 RAKSPETYIPQFV
+516 RAKSPATYIPQFV
-529 SDHGTTMFDNQ
+529 SDHGTAMFDNQ
-540 CIPLDGNLLGR
+540 CIPLDANLLTR
-551 DSYNDFLA
+551 ESYNEFLA
-559 ERRIRIA
+559 ERRVRIA
-566 AELNRFLGIHTSV
+566 TELNTFLDIKV
-579 ITS
+579 

>member
-16 RRREIELPEMQR
+16 KRKEIELPEMQR

-33 STKVRDLMDSLY
+33 STKVRDLLDSLY

-53 LLWDTDEQVETQG
+53 LLWDTDEQVETQN
-66 FAVGQESSGIHKS
+66 FAVGQEGASIHKS

-89 TSLSAVLLGEPI
+89 TSLSAVLRGEPVV
-101 SVRGRRRPIE
+101 VRGRRRPIE

-122 VEVTEVDD
+122 SEVTEVDD
-130 DESEELASMSLDDNE
+130 DSELDELQANPTDENESS
-145 QLEDDDSTDN
+145 EDDEATDSSSP
-155 LALSDIQLQ
+155 SDIQLQ

-175 KMASLPNW
+175 KMASLSNW
-183 IDVSAVFANDDNVE
+183 IDVSDVFANEDNVE
-197 LIRRAGVT
+197 LIRQAGVT

-212 KKYNDRLNRLRKVKQ
+212 KIYNDRLNRLRKVKQ
-227 YTYRLDILER
+227 YIYRLDILER

-275 LAIFQEYSDI
+275 LAIFQKYSET
-285 CTTQGFRLD
+285 CTEQGFRLD

-313 VVSNLKTDDIKD
+313 VVSSLKTDDIKD
-325 AWTKTIR
+325 AWDVTKR

-337 LNFMKA
+337 LNFLKA

-356 LMVTAIAYFA
+356 LLVTALAYFA
-366 NKRDFV
+366 NKRDFS
-372 ISPEEAAEL
+372 ISPEEAGEL
-381 RRYIL
+381 RRYLL
-386 IANAKGRYSRS
+386 IANAKGRYSRA

-412 GGGIP
+412 GGGVSI
-417 LLFDRLVSQ
+417 LFERLISQ
-426 VGRIDIQPGDLI
+426 VGRIDIQPGDLV

-463 NSVEISLDHGGQQ
+463 TSVEISLDHGGQQ

-484 FPKAFLKGIVPAREI
+484 FPKAFLKGAVPSREI

-516 RAKSPETYIPQFV
+516 RAKSPATYIPQFV
-529 SDHGTTMFDNQ
+529 SDHGTAMFDNQ
-540 CIPLDGNLLGR
+540 CIPLDANLLTR
-551 DSYNDFLA
+551 ESYNEFLA
-559 ERRIRIA
+559 ERRVRIA
-566 AELNRFLGIHTSV
+566 TELNTFLDIKV
-579 ITS
+579 

>member
-16 RRREIELPEMQR
+16 KRKEIELPEMQR

-33 STKVRDLMDSLY
+33 STKVRDLLDSLY

-53 LLWDTDEQVETQG
+53 LLWDTDEQVETQN
-66 FAVGQESSGIHKS
+66 FAVGQEGSSIHKS

-89 TSLSAVLLGEPI
+89 TSLSAVLRGEPVV
-101 SVRGRRRPIE
+101 VRGRRRPIE

-122 VEVTEVDD
+122 AEVTEVDD
-130 DESEELASMSLDDNE
+130 DSESDELQANPTDENE
-145 QLEDDDSTDN
+145 SSEDDEATDSSSP
-155 LALSDIQLQ
+155 SDIQLQ

-175 KMASLPNW
+175 KMASLSNW
-183 IDVSAVFANDDNVE
+183 IDVSDVFANDDNVE

-212 KKYNDRLNRLRKVKQ
+212 KIYNDRLNRLRKVKQ
-227 YTYRLDILER
+227 YIYRLDILER

-275 LAIFQEYSDI
+275 LAIFQEYSET
-285 CTTQGFRLD
+285 CTEQGFRLD

-313 VVSNLKTDDIKD
+313 VVSSLKTDDIKD
-325 AWTKTIR
+325 AWKKTKR

-337 LNFMKA
+337 LNFLKA

-356 LMVTAIAYFA
+356 LLVTALAYFA
-366 NKRDFV
+366 NKRDFS
-372 ISPEEAAEL
+372 IAPEEAAEL
-381 RRYIL
+381 RRYLL
-386 IANAKGRYSRS
+386 IANAKGRYSRA

-412 GGGIP
+412 GGGVSI
-417 LLFDRLVSQ
+417 LFERLVSQ
-426 VGRIDIQPGDLI
+426 VGRIDIQPGDLV

-463 NSVEISLDHGGQQ
+463 TSVEISLDHGGQQ

-484 FPKAFLKGIVPAREI
+484 FPKAFLKGAVPPREI

-516 RAKSPETYIPQFV
+516 RAKSPVTYIPQFV
-529 SDHGTTMFDNQ
+529 SDHGTAMFDNQ
-540 CIPLDGNLLGR
+540 CIPLDDNLLSR
-551 DSYNDFLA
+551 ESYNEFLA
-559 ERRIRIA
+559 ERRVRIA
-566 AELNRFLGIHTSV
+566 RELNTFLDIKV
-579 ITS
+579 

>member
-16 RRREIELPEMQR
+16 KRKEIELPEMQR

-33 STKVRDLMDSLY
+33 STKVRDLLDSLY

-53 LLWDTDEQVETQG
+53 LLWDTDEQVETQN
-66 FAVGQESSGIHKS
+66 FAVGQEGASIHKS

-89 TSLSAVLLGEPI
+89 TSLSAVLRGEPVV
-101 SVRGRRRPIE
+101 VRGRRRPIE

-122 VEVTEVDD
+122 SEVTEVDD
-130 DESEELASMSLDDNE
+130 DSELDELQANPTDENESS
-145 QLEDDDSTDN
+145 EDDEAIDSSSP
-155 LALSDIQLQ
+155 SDIQLQ

-175 KMASLPNW
+175 KMASLSNW
-183 IDVSAVFANDDNVE
+183 IDVSDVFANEDNVE
-197 LIRRAGVT
+197 LIRQAGVT

-212 KKYNDRLNRLRKVKQ
+212 KIYNDRLNRLRKVKQ
-227 YTYRLDILER
+227 YIYRLDILER

-275 LAIFQEYSDI
+275 LAIFQKYSET
-285 CTTQGFRLD
+285 CTEQGFRLD

-313 VVSNLKTDDIKD
+313 VVSSLKTDDIKD
-325 AWTKTIR
+325 AWDVTKR

-337 LNFMKA
+337 LNFLKA

-356 LMVTAIAYFA
+356 LLVTALAYFA
-366 NKRDFV
+366 NKRDFS
-372 ISPEEAAEL
+372 ISPEEAGEL
-381 RRYIL
+381 RRYLL

-412 GGGIP
+412 GGGVSI
-417 LLFDRLVSQ
+417 LFERLISQ
-426 VGRIDIQPGDLI
+426 VGRIDIQPGDLV

-463 NSVEISLDHGGQQ
+463 TSVEISLDHGGQQ

-484 FPKAFLKGIVPAREI
+484 FPKAFLKGAVPSREI

-516 RAKSPETYIPQFV
+516 RAKSPATYIPQFV
-529 SDHGTTMFDNQ
+529 SDHGTAMFDNQ
-540 CIPLDGNLLGR
+540 CIPLDANLLTR
-551 DSYNDFLA
+551 ESYNEFLA
-559 ERRIRIA
+559 ERRVRIA
-566 AELNRFLGIHTSV
+566 TELNTFLDIKV
-579 ITS
+579 

>member
-16 RRREIELPEMQR
+16 KRKEIELPEMQR

-33 STKVRDLMDSLY
+33 STKVRDLLDSLY

-53 LLWDTDEQVETQG
+53 LLWDTDEQVETQN
-66 FAVGQESSGIHKS
+66 FAVGQEGASIHKS

-89 TSLSAVLLGEPI
+89 TSLSAVLRGEPVV
-101 SVRGRRRPIE
+101 VRGRRRPIE

-122 VEVTEVDD
+122 AEVTEVDD
-130 DESEELASMSLDDNE
+130 DSELDELQANPTDENESS
-145 QLEDDDSTDN
+145 EDDEATDSSSP
-155 LALSDIQLQ
+155 SDIQLQ

-175 KMASLPNW
+175 KMASLSNW
-183 IDVSAVFANDDNVE
+183 IDVSDVFANEDNVE
-197 LIRRAGVT
+197 LIRQAGVT

-212 KKYNDRLNRLRKVKQ
+212 KIYNDRLNRLRKVKQ
-227 YTYRLDILER
+227 YIYRLDILER

-275 LAIFQEYSDI
+275 LAIFQEYSET
-285 CTTQGFRLD
+285 CTEQGFRLD

-313 VVSNLKTDDIKD
+313 VVSSLKTDDIRD
-325 AWTKTIR
+325 AWDKTKR

-337 LNFMKA
+337 LNFLKA

-356 LMVTAIAYFA
+356 LLVTALAYFA
-366 NKRDFV
+366 NKRDFS

-381 RRYIL
+381 RRYLL
-386 IANAKGRYSRS
+386 IANAKGRYSRA

-412 GGGIP
+412 GGGVSI
-417 LLFDRLVSQ
+417 LFERLISQ
-426 VGRIDIQPGDLI
+426 VGRIDIQPGDLV

-463 NSVEISLDHGGQQ
+463 TSVEISLDHGGQQ

-484 FPKAFLKGIVPAREI
+484 FPKAFLKGAVLSREI

-516 RAKSPETYIPQFV
+516 RAKSPATYIPQFV
-529 SDHGTTMFDNQ
+529 SDHGTAMFDNQ
-540 CIPLDGNLLGR
+540 CIPLDANLLTR
-551 DSYNDFLA
+551 ESYNEFLA
-559 ERRIRIA
+559 ERRVRIA
-566 AELNRFLGIHTSV
+566 TELNTFLDIKV
-579 ITS
+579 

>member
-16 RRREIELPEMQR
+16 KRKEIELPEMQR

-33 STKVRDLMDSLY
+33 STKVRDLLDSLY

-53 LLWDTDEQVETQG
+53 LLWDTDEQVETQN
-66 FAVGQESSGIHKS
+66 FAVGQEGASIHKS

-89 TSLSAVLLGEPI
+89 TSLSAVLRGEPVV
-101 SVRGRRRPIE
+101 VRGRRRPIE

-122 VEVTEVDD
+122 SEVTEVDD
-130 DESEELASMSLDDNE
+130 DSELDELQANPTDENESS
-145 QLEDDDSTDN
+145 EDDEAIDSSSP
-155 LALSDIQLQ
+155 SDIQLQ

-175 KMASLPNW
+175 KMASLSNW
-183 IDVSAVFANDDNVE
+183 IDVSDVFANEDNVE
-197 LIRRAGVT
+197 LIRQAGVT

-212 KKYNDRLNRLRKVKQ
+212 KIYNDRLNRLRKVKQ
-227 YTYRLDILER
+227 YIYRLDILER

-275 LAIFQEYSDI
+275 LAIFQKYSET
-285 CTTQGFRLD
+285 CTEQGFRLD

-313 VVSNLKTDDIKD
+313 VVSSLKTDDIKD
-325 AWTKTIR
+325 AWDVTKR

-337 LNFMKA
+337 LNFLKA

-356 LMVTAIAYFA
+356 LLVTALAYFA
-366 NKRDFV
+366 NKRDFS
-372 ISPEEAAEL
+372 ISPEEAGEL
-381 RRYIL
+381 RRYLL
-386 IANAKGRYSRS
+386 IANAKGRYSRA

-412 GGGIP
+412 GGGVSI
-417 LLFDRLVSQ
+417 LFERLISQ
-426 VGRIDIQPGDLI
+426 VGRIDIQPGDLL

-463 NSVEISLDHGGQQ
+463 TSVEISLDHGGQQ

-484 FPKAFLKGIVPAREI
+484 FPKAFLKGAVPSREI

-516 RAKSPETYIPQFV
+516 RAKSPATYIPQFV
-529 SDHGTTMFDNQ
+529 SDHGTAMFDNQ
-540 CIPLDGNLLGR
+540 CIPLDGNLLSR
-551 DSYNDFLA
+551 ESYNEFLA
-559 ERRIRIA
+559 ERRARIA
-566 AELNRFLGIHTSV
+566 RELNTFLDIKV
-579 ITS
+579 